1 MGFAGNVRVGGGRIV
16 SSLWDL
22 GVRLHALSS
31 EIKNCGYS
39 RANKGKAL
47 PGTEEYVG

>member
-1 MGFAGNVRVGGGRIV
+1 MGGNRIV

-39 RANKGKAL
+39 RIIKERHFQERKSM
-47 PGTEEYVG
+47 